1 MEVAKYIGLFL
12 LKNNSCYIHGLGN
25 IELRRKPATFDG
37 RNLLSAIYDIVV
49 VPANTVDDALSNFI
63 ATNEQI
69 SISKASNALKEFTE
83 AAKADLAVGKEVQ
96 IPSLGSFAQV
106 NEKLHFVTTSLLQH
120 QYTGIPAEKTT
131 ATRRPD
137 EKRPIPQAAYPHQT
151 SGQDYTFTP
160 PVQHESLSYPQH
172 EEEEEKKRGIVWW
185 RLILFILILAALI
198 GGIGFAVRN
207 MLRTGANTPV
217 DSSAMQKQIVP
228 VDTLVNNAAPLT
240 IDTLPLIDTE
250 NTMALPGET
259 ANNNGNAGS
268 VNATPANTNTSQPA
282 QQPIT
287 TPVQKPITQPA
298 VQQPITAPVQKPVV
312 TVPRTEAAKENFKVL
327 LNTYDDRSVAEKRLK
342 QLRGAG
348 NNVELIAEDTSTF
361 DIVITVPTNKA
372 RRQRVLDSL
381 KNKFNPLGV
390 EPW

>member
-1 MEVAKYIGLFL
+1 MDVAKYIGLFL

-25 IELRRKPATFDG
+25 IELRRKPATYDG

-69 SISKASNALKEFTE
+69 SISKATNALKEFTE
-83 AAKADLAVGKEVQ
+83 TAKAYLAEGKEVV

-120 QYTGIPAEKTT
+120 QYAGIPAEKTT
-131 ATRRPD
+131 AKRTD
-137 EKRPIPQAAYPHQT
+137 EKRPIPQAAYQHTEANT
-151 SGQDYTFTP
+151 SNYTFTP
-160 PVQHESLSYPQH
+160 PVQHESLSYPQQ
-172 EEEEEKKRGIVWW
+172 EEQEEKKRGIVWW
-185 RLILFILILAALI
+185 RLLLFILILAALI

-207 MLRTGANTPV
+207 MLKNGGNTNA
-217 DSSAMQKQIVP
+217 DNNNIQKQVIP
-228 VDTLVNNAAPLT
+228 VDTLVNNAAPL
-240 IDTLPLIDTE
+240 IVDTLPLIDTE

-259 ANNNGNAGS
+259 ATTSTTA
-268 VNATPANTNTSQPA
+268 PASSNTA
-282 QQPIT
+282 QSAPGKI
-287 TPVQKPITQPA
+287 TPVQKTVTTPA
-298 VQQPITAPVQKPVV
+298 VQQSIIAPTTQKPVTTPV
-312 TVPRTEAAKENFKVL
+312 DTKPKAEAAKEIFKVL
-327 LNTYDDRSVAEKRLK
+327 LNTYEDRAVAEKRLN

-348 NNVELIAEDTSTF
+348 NNVELIAEDTATF
-361 DIVITVPTNKA
+361 DIVISVPTTKA

>member
-25 IELRRKPATFDG
+25 IELRRKPATYDG

-83 AAKADLAVGKEVQ
+83 AAKVDLAEGREVA

-120 QYTGIPAEKTT
+120 QYAGIPAEKTAAKRT
-131 ATRRPD
+131 D
-137 EKRPIPQAAYPHQT
+137 EKRPIPQAAYQHTQAAT
-151 SGQDYTFTP
+151 QDYTFTP
-160 PVQHESLSYPQH
+160 PVQHESLSYPQQ

-207 MLRTGANTPV
+207 MLRTGGNASV
-217 DSSAMQKQIVP
+217 DSSLIQKQIVP
-228 VDTLVNNAAPLT
+228 VDTLINNAAPLA

-259 ANNNGNAGS
+259 ATTNANTGNSTIA
-268 VNATPANTNTSQPA
+268 PANSNTTQPA
-282 QQPIT
+282 ATVTPTVQKPVVTPPVQQPIT
-287 TPVQKPITQPA
+287 TPAQKT
-298 VQQPITAPVQKPVV
+298 VTATPK
-312 TVPRTEAAKENFKVL
+312 TEAGKEMFKVL
-327 LNTYDDRSVAEKRLK
+327 LNTYDDRAVAEKRLK
-342 QLRGAG
+342 QLKAAG
-348 NNVELIAEDTSTF
+348 NNVELYAEDTATF
-361 DIVITVPTNKA
+361 DIVISVPTTKA

-390 EPW
+390 EAW

>member
-1 MEVAKYIGLFL
+1 MDVAKYIGLFL

-25 IELRRKPATFDG
+25 IELRRKPATYDG

-49 VPANTVDDALSNFI
+49 VPTNTVDDALSNFI

-69 SISKASNALKEFTE
+69 SISKATNALKEFTE
-83 AAKADLAVGKEVQ
+83 AAKAYLAEGKEVV

-120 QYTGIPAEKTT
+120 QYAGIPAEKTT
-131 ATRRPD
+131 AKRTD
-137 EKRPIPQAAYPHQT
+137 EKRPIPQAAYQHAEANT
-151 SGQDYTFTP
+151 SNYTFTP
-160 PVQHESLSYPQH
+160 PVQHESLSYPQQ
-172 EEEEEKKRGIVWW
+172 EEQEEKKRGIVWW
-185 RLILFILILAALI
+185 RLLLFILILAALI

-207 MLRTGANTPV
+207 MLKNGGNTNA
-217 DSSAMQKQIVP
+217 DNNNIQKQVIP

-240 IDTLPLIDTE
+240 IDTMPLIDTE

-259 ANNNGNAGS
+259 ATTS
-268 VNATPANTNTSQPA
+268 TTVPPSSNTTQSAPGA
-282 QQPIT
+282 I
-287 TPVQKPITQPA
+287 TPVQKPVMTPV
-298 VQQPITAPVQKPVV
+298 VQQPITAPTTQKPVTTPV
-312 TVPRTEAAKENFKVL
+312 DTKPRTEAAKEIFKVL
-327 LNTYDDRSVAEKRLK
+327 LNTYEDRAVAEKRLN

-348 NNVELIAEDTSTF
+348 NNVELIAEDTATF
-361 DIVITVPTNKA
+361 DIVISVPTTKA